1 MDIKNYNKKT
11 LFKIL
16 SNKEKEISFLK
27 TLCYEIEK
35 LEENQRAYIE
45 LEKNTSSDM
54 ISSINAK
61 NSKNIEELK
70 QEILYYMNERY

>member
-27 TLCYEIEK
+27 TLCYKIEK

-61 NSKNIEELK
+61 NNKNIDELK

>member
-1 MDIKNYNKKT
+1 MDTKNYNKKT

-27 TLCYEIEK
+27 TLCYKIEK

-54 ISSINAK
+54 ISSINVK
-61 NSKNIEELK
+61 NNKNIEELK

>member
-27 TLCYEIEK
+27 TLCYKIEK
-35 LEENQRAYIE
+35 LEENQRAYTE

-54 ISSINAK
+54 MSSINAK

>member
-27 TLCYEIEK
+27 TLCYKIEK

-45 LEKNTSSDM
+45 LEKNTSSGM
-54 ISSINAK
+54 MPSINAK
-61 NSKNIEELK
+61 NNKNIDELK